1 MELKPKFGIDRL
13 LFGMKEDNVKAL
25 YGEPDKRFKD
35 DEKNVILVYHELQLR
50 LTFYQDED
58 FRLGYIICADPKLN
72 ISGELLIG
80 KEIVAVKKKL
90 EVFHLTKWEIEEFDI
105 TENHFNEEHW
115 IILQSEF
122 GKVIKIEIGA
132 IINDA
137 DEFDWRFE

>member
-50 LTFYQDED
+50 LTFYQDENL
-58 FRLGYIICADPKLN
+58 RLGYIICASPKLN